1 MLGRSE
7 QGREEEG
14 MGRKGRGG
22 EGRGGEGRGG
32 VREVVLFSKEGAFQ
46 GGTMEYAC

>member
-14 MGRKGRGG
+14 MGG
-22 EGRGGEGRGG
+22 EGRGGEGRG
-32 VREVVLFSKEGAFQ
+32 RIRKMILFSKEGTFQ

>member
-7 QGREEEG
+7 QGRGEEG
-14 MGRKGRGG
+14 MGC